1 MRACFMPYTLCFS
14 NKACCLMLMPVA
26 EQAVHAMPMANA
38 TSASEARVKATAI
51 KLGSPRL
58 LSRIVQ

>member
-38 TSASEARVKATAI
+38 TSASEGDRR
-51 KLGSPRL
+51 S
-58 LSRIVQ
+58 